1 MTRYRRAGL
10 IFAGRSSTPEF
21 GILPTTEPALF
32 GPTRNPWDL
41 ERTAGGSSGGSGAAV
56 AAGISPIGHGG
67 DGGGSLRIPASCC
80 GLFGFK
86 PTRGRTPAGPDA
98 SENWAGFAIEHAL
111 TRSVRDSAA
120 LLDVSA
126 GEGETPFY
134 YAPPKTGSY
143 LEEVQRDPKP
153 LRIAFTAKALLTG
166 VVHKDCVKATY
177 ETADLCEKLGHH
189 VEEASPEF
197 DSEDFG
203 LQFFKLVASEVS
215 SLRAQGERVLGRL
228 PKHGDLETTTWML
241 VLLGEHFSAAEA
253 AAARRQLQV
262 ETRKILGFFQNYDVL
277 LTPTLGKP
285 PPRLGA
291 LVPQGLEALGQKA
304 IVALKARVA
313 LNIPGAVRSAVS
325 RVYEFIPFT
334 PIANVTG
341 QPAMSLPLH
350 WNEAGLPIGTMFTG
364 RFGDEATLF
373 RLAGQLERERP
384 WFDKRPPG
392 FGA

>member
-1 MTRYRRAGL
+1 MRIPSGARVAKPIRCSLALGVNSTRSR
-10 IFAGRSSTPEF
+10 FRSA
-21 GILPTTEPALF
+21 I
-32 GPTRNPWDL
+32 GP
-41 ERTAGGSSGGSGAAV
+41 SSGTRSIVSNARTPGAA
-56 AAGISPIGHGG
+56 AHSRIS
-67 DGGGSLRIPASCC
+67 
-80 GLFGFK
+80 
-86 PTRGRTPAGPDA
+86 
-98 SENWAGFAIEHAL
+98 
-111 TRSVRDSAA
+111 
-120 LLDVSA
+120 VS
-126 GEGETPFY
+126 
-134 YAPPKTGSY
+134 
-143 LEEVQRDPKP
+143 
-153 LRIAFTAKALLTG
+153 
-166 VVHKDCVKATY
+166 
-177 ETADLCEKLGHH
+177 
-189 VEEASPEF
+189 
-197 DSEDFG
+197 
-203 LQFFKLVASEVS
+203 
-215 SLRAQGERVLGRL
+215 
-228 PKHGDLETTTWML
+228 
-241 VLLGEHFSAAEA
+241 
-253 AAARRQLQV
+253 
-262 ETRKILGFFQNYDVL
+262 KILGFFQNYDVL